1 MSVTIQLEE
10 EQIDAIVLKELRSSI
25 DSFERD
31 LQDAQDAGED
41 YLGVFDNDP
50 SEDANQIVQHIEA
63 LQMIIKYY
71 GGQTTIFQEKRMS
84 AKVRII
90 YNHPVK
96 EGVQLE
102 VVGFVNAVTEDTTFV
117 TRIDGYPIDIL
128 TANIISQDVLVSG

>member
-71 GGQTTIFQEKRMS
+71 GGQTTIF
-84 AKVRII
+84 
-90 YNHPVK
+90 
-96 EGVQLE
+96 
-102 VVGFVNAVTEDTTFV
+102 
-117 TRIDGYPIDIL
+117 
-128 TANIISQDVLVSG
+128 